1 MPGVDVGMLLIPGG
15 GCPPIIGCPPEGGPG
30 CEFELLVG
38 GGGTLLFVCGISTDV
53 VGGIGC

>member
-1 MPGVDVGMLLIPGG
+1 MPGVDVGILFIPGG
-15 GCPPIIGCPPEGGPG
+15 GCCPPTITGGG